1 MVSDGVRRGKKAI
14 SRMAPD
20 RCGLVGIGRDWS
32 GLVGRRRL
40 SRMRTARLVSRHGA
54 PNTCIHS
61 IVLLFTREPV
71 RTRVNID
78 VFDVLPVRST
88 CEEMREPV
96 SSKRARDL
104 L

>member
-1 MVSDGVRRGKKAI
+1 MVSGGEKSDFPDG
-14 SRMAPD
+14 PD
-20 RCGLVGIGRDWS
+20 RC

-40 SRMRTARLVSRHGA
+40 SRMRTARLLSRHGA
-54 PNTCIHS
+54 PNTCIYS
-61 IVLLFTREPV
+61 IVLLFTCEPV

-78 VFDVLPVRST
+78 LFDVLPVMST

-96 SSKRARDL
+96 RSKRARDL